1 MRKLPLALIG
11 AASIAFASPA
21 LAGPSEDFQ
30 QLMEEY
36 WAATLKESPLLAT
49 SAGVKTYDA
58 QLDELSFAAMDR
70 QAAIAQSFLDR
81 LNSIPQSALSPADR
95 TNYAILKRSLQSV
108 IEGNRFGQRQ
118 MLYSTLGSYHDYYAG
133 IGESQPFHDKA
144 DYENYLARI
153 ALVPERMRN
162 YGEISAKA
170 AREGYVQPC
179 VTLTRFPDTIS
190 GNMSADPAKSRFYAP
205 FAGEKPGNISQ
216 ADWDSLKSRAAALI
230 RDRINPSYEA
240 FARLYATELASKC
253 RQTVAASALPQGR
266 EYYAYQVRNYTTT
279 DMTPEQIHALG
290 LSEVARIRAEMQKVA
305 AKAGFASREA
315 MIADMRTNAKWYVT
329 TPEELLEA
337 TALQAKTIDG
347 KMPSLFT
354 RLPRLPYGIRPMA
367 AATAPGD
374 TTARYQPGS
383 PDAGIAGFYLVN
395 TTKLDQRPLW
405 EIPALT
411 VHEAVP
417 GHHMQI
423 ATQQELEIP
432 AWRRY
437 GTFFTVFAE
446 GWGLYSERLGIE
458 MGIYDTP
465 QKDMGRLG
473 YEMWRAA
480 RLVVD
485 TGIHSKGW
493 SKEQAVAFMKDNTT
507 LTDANIDAE
516 VNRYISNPGQ
526 ALAYKIGELKIR
538 ELRAKAERELGDRF
552 DLRRFH
558 DAVLGQGSVP
568 LDALEAQI
576 NAWIS
581 AEQQRPG

>member
-1 MRKLPLALIG
+1 MAKLPLALLA
-11 AASIAFASPA
+11 AASIALATPA
-21 LAGPSEDFQ
+21 FAGPVEDFYA
-30 QLMEEY
+30 LMDEY
-36 WAATLKESPLLAT
+36 WATQLRESPLLAT

-58 QLDELSFAAMDR
+58 QLDELSLEAMDR
-70 QAAIAQSFLDR
+70 QAAQAAAFLRR
-81 LNSIPQSALSPADR
+81 LNAIPPSSLPAAQQ
-95 TNYAILKRSLQSV
+95 TNYAILKRSLQNT
-108 IEGNRFGQRQ
+108 IEYNRFGARQ

-133 IGESQPFHDKA
+133 IGESQAFHSKA

-153 ALVPERMRN
+153 ALVPDRMRS
-162 YGEISAKA
+162 YGEISVKA
-170 AREGYVQPC
+170 ASEGYVQPC
-179 VTLTRFPDTIS
+179 VTLTGFPNTIS
-190 GNMSADPAKSRFYAP
+190 GNISADPTKSRFYAP
-205 FAGEKPGNISQ
+205 FASARPATVSE
-216 ADWDSLKSRAAALI
+216 AEWASLKARAAALI
-230 RDRINPSYEA
+230 RDKINPSYQA
-240 FARLYATELASKC
+240 FAQLYETELASKC
-253 RQTVAASALPQGR
+253 RQNVAATALPQGKD
-266 EYYAYQVRNYTTT
+266 YYAYLVRNYTTT
-279 DMTPEQIHALG
+279 DMTPEQIHRLG
-290 LSEVARIRAEMQKVA
+290 LREVARIRGEMEQVA
-305 AKAGFASREA
+305 KSAGFASREA
-315 MIADMRTNAKWYVT
+315 MIADMRTNPKWYVT
-329 TPEELLEA
+329 SPEELLKA
-337 TALQAKTIDG
+337 TAFVTKTIDG

-383 PDAGIAGFYLVN
+383 PDNGIAGFYLVN

-405 EIPALT
+405 EIPALS

-423 ATQQELEIP
+423 ATQQELDLP
-432 AWRRY
+432 PWRRY
-437 GTFFTVFAE
+437 GTFFTAFVE

-458 MGIYDTP
+458 MGLYDTP

-493 SKEQAVAFMKDNTT
+493 SKERAVAFMKDNTT

-526 ALAYKIGELKIR
+526 ALAYKLGELKIR
-538 ELRAKAERELGDRF
+538 ELRSKAERDLGDRF

-558 DAVLGQGSVP
+558 DAVLEQGAVP

-576 NAWIS
+576 DAWII
-581 AEQQRPG
+581 AERSRS